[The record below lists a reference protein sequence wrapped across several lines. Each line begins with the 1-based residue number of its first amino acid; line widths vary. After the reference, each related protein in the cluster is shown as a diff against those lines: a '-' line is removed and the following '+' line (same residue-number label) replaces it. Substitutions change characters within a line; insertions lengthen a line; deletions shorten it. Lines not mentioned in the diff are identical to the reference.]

1 MFKNDGQFST
11 TLFVN
16 TPGDKYTNYFMQS
29 DPDPADMKSSD
40 TQQVSVGILSD
51 YMEK

>member
-16 TPGDKYTNYFMQS
+16 TPGDMYNNYFMQS
-29 DPDPADMKSSD
+29 DPDPVDMERSVNE
-40 TQQVSVGILSD
+40 QVSVGILSD
-51 YMEK
+51 